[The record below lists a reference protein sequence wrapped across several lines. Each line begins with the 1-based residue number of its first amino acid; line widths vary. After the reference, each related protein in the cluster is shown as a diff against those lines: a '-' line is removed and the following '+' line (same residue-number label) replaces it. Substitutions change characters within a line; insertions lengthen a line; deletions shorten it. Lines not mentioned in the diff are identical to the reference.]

1 MPRQPKKLADSKFCQ
16 NVRRI
21 RKERDMS
28 QEELGRLCGM
38 TYKMI
43 TGYETGANLPSI
55 EQAVAIAR
63 ALGKSMDELCETEQF
78 KRKEEKRA

>member
-1 MPRQPKKLADSKFCQ
+1 MPRQPKKLAESKFCQ

-43 TGYETGANLPSI
+43 TGYETGTNLPSI
-55 EQAVAIAR
+55 EQACTIAR
-63 ALGKSMDELCETEQF
+63 ALGKSMDELCETEF
-78 KRKEEKRA
+78 KRKEDKRV

>member
-1 MPRQPKKLADSKFCQ
+1 MPIQPKKLADSKFCQ

-28 QEELGRLCGM
+28 QEELGRLCNL
-38 TYKMI
+38 TYKQI
-43 TGYETGANLPSI
+43 ANYETGANLPSI